1 MAVIQ
6 VQIGKN
12 IIEDVLLDGGSRIN
26 IIMEQL
32 ILRLG
37 LPKPKPTPYNLRMA
51 YQTTTKLM
59 GFIKDLKIYVHGIP
73 YIITFTVLQ
82 NNVVDSSY
90 SMLGR
95 PWLRDNK
102 VAHDWGSNIV
112 TIQGNWIIKTI
123 KVTKYLGGELRR
135 PKMLLCYNYQNGIIY
150 EDIIFAIEPKFSI
163 GIVSLLETIQSMKTT
178 DVEIMDIDVNIIISK
193 QEFKVHNINKKIAGS
208 KYELEVALEDKAY
221 PKMQYN
227 HQPRSVA
234 MDETPTK
241 IRTHELQIV
250 GWTLIEDQQ
259 LMKFNLGTDAKP
271 HRW

>member
-1 MAVIQ
+1 LGQLLKIALELRKNFWQKLKLEKTQNVSKTTIEKQDGFSVLEVGIIVVAIDNHMAVIQ

-135 PKMLLCYNYQNGIIY
+135 PKMLLCYNY
-150 EDIIFAIEPKFSI
+150 
-163 GIVSLLETIQSMKTT
+163 
-178 DVEIMDIDVNIIISK
+178 
-193 QEFKVHNINKKIAGS
+193 
-208 KYELEVALEDKAY
+208 
-221 PKMQYN
+221 
-227 HQPRSVA
+227 
-234 MDETPTK
+234 
-241 IRTHELQIV
+241 
-250 GWTLIEDQQ
+250 
-259 LMKFNLGTDAKP
+259 
-271 HRW
+271 